1 MSATA
6 AARRNRWAISF
17 ADLTLL
23 LLGFFVLLQA
33 GGQRSDA
40 MLAGVSQQ
48 FGGRPL
54 RRAVELR
61 AADLFA
67 PGEAMLTP
75 AGRIRI
81 AAVSRGLAGQGAEV
95 TSHGTDPA
103 RHRFDDWDLAAA
115 RLGAVARALKAQGI
129 AGDRLVIRGLDQ
141 ADGQGTRGQVIRIA
155 PAGKRDE
162 QIVAR

>member
-1 MSATA
+1 MSAPA

-33 GGQRSDA
+33 SGHRSDA

-67 PGEAMLTP
+67 PGEAMLTR
-75 AGRIRI
+75 AGHRRI
-81 AAVSRGLAGQGAEV
+81 AAAARGLGGQGAEV
-95 TSHGTDPA
+95 TSHGTDRA

-129 AGDRLVIRGLDQ
+129 ADDHLLIRGLDQ
-141 ADGQGTRGQVIRIA
+141 ADSQDARGQVIRIA
-155 PAGKRDE
+155 PARKPD
-162 QIVAR
+162 